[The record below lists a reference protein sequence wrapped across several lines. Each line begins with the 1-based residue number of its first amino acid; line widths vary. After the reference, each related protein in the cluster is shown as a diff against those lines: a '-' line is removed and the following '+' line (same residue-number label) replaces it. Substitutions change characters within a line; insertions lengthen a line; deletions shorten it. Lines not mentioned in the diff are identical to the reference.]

1 MSLFYNDI
9 KNKRTGRMHL
19 QMDLEFQQNNI
30 KKLNEENNVEMY
42 WIKIR
47 GVKAFAA
54 EQKI

>member
-1 MSLFYNDI
+1 M
-9 KNKRTGRMHL
+9 RL

-42 WIKIR
+42 QIKIR